1 MNILL
6 YFCVNFIFVI
16 SIYCMPPFKKGNENF
31 PSTASMED
39 TLSVD
44 SSYPSFNIHY
54 NFEPKDWKN
63 IELIENENNHFL
75 NEINNEIK
83 MMEASK
89 KKIYYVLN
97 VQKQQF
103 EELLFLVNR
112 IKYLKNN
119 NKHEKYSINM
129 PQYLRTGNFNSN
141 NNINPNKVM
150 EIFNQI
156 DDYMFN
162 TSPIMGQDSFYHNLA
177 EQWIN
182 LK

>member
-1 MNILL
+1 
-6 YFCVNFIFVI
+6 
-16 SIYCMPPFKKGNENF
+16 MPPFKKGNENF
-31 PSTASMED
+31 PSTASIED
-39 TLSVD
+39 TISVD
-44 SSYPSFNIHY
+44 YSYPSFNIHY

-97 VQKQQF
+97 VQKLQF
-103 EELLFLVNR
+103 EELLFLINR

-119 NKHEKYSINM
+119 NKHEKYNVNM
-129 PQYLRTGNFNSN
+129 PQYLRTGNFNST
-141 NNINPNKVM
+141 NNINPNKVI

-177 EQWIN
+177 EQWIK